1 MELMGDDTDE
11 EEEGAVAIYKLKNL
25 IIYIIY
31 GFHNKYKPKLWWFM
45 YTYHISTMKLAT
57 RLLVFGTNFGE
68 SFLRSGQQFE
78 GIQNRYLVLLN
89 KVFGFK
95 EAN

>member
-1 MELMGDDTDE
+1 
-11 EEEGAVAIYKLKNL
+11 
-25 IIYIIY
+25 
-31 GFHNKYKPKLWWFM
+31 M

-57 RLLVFGTNFGE
+57 RLLVFGKNFGE